1 MKKSSLVILIA
12 LAWLLPFSIQAASID
27 DAAMETIE
35 YTDDHTDDVVNHLD
49 LPDDDEGP
57 GHDARDNDDNDDVDD
72 EAHER
77 EEEHENEREE
87 DRESE
92 QEEHSGDEN
101 DNS

>member
-12 LAWLLPFSIQAASID
+12 LAWLLPFSVQAASID
-27 DAAMETIE
+27 DVEVEVIDIA
-35 YTDDHTDDVVNHLD
+35 DDHTDEAIHHLGV
-49 LPDDDEGP
+49 PDDDEGP
-57 GHDARDNDDNDDVDD
+57 GHDARDNDDVDD

-92 QEEHSGDEN
+92 QEDHSDDRNEN